1 MPINKY
7 IQLNGYEFTLTTLN
21 GSPEVMLNIGDS
33 NVAQAIAERN
43 PKFLAALEKLARDY
57 DEISSVLLADES
69 FSMWLQSSYATG
81 KQEELHRILHS
92 EYASDKLKQNVR
104 KELGYITAP
113 TNNVSPVEWYAMM
126 YGVYQAMPQEE
137 KQELYEWEQEYV
149 DSDGRFATSDWPG
162 WAKYIGK
169 FPTQNQTAE
178 KKKKSGFIYLVRAN
192 TGEFKI
198 GYSVDV
204 QKRLKA
210 FSVQPPFEYEL
221 VHAIPVDDMVQAE
234 LMLHEKFLDKRIRGE
249 WFKLSDEDIFE
260 ILQIVRYENERFSR
274 GTE

>member
-7 IQLNGYEFTLTTLN
+7 ILLNGYEFTLTTLN
-21 GSPEVMLNIGDS
+21 GRLEVMVNIGDS
-33 NVAQAIAERN
+33 NIAQAIAEHN

-57 DEISSVLLADES
+57 DEIDSVLLANES

-81 KQEELHRILHS
+81 KQEELHRILQS
-92 EYASDKLKQNVR
+92 EYASDNLKQNVR
-104 KELGYITAP
+104 KQLGYVTAP
-113 TNNVSPVEWYAMM
+113 TKSVSSMEWYAMM
-126 YGVYQAMPQEE
+126 YGVYQAMPQVE
-137 KQELYEWEQEYV
+137 KQELYEWEQEYL
-149 DSDGRFATSDWPG
+149 DGSGRFATSDWPG

-221 VHAIPVDDMVQAE
+221 IHSIPVDDMAQAE

-249 WFKLSDEDIFE
+249 WFKLSDEDVFE
-260 ILQIVRYENERFSR
+260 IAQIVCYENERFSR
-274 GTE
+274 STE